1 MRSLSNHVAQCA
13 HAEQFMTVDTVRAL
27 ANGLRAIE
35 SFQSGDRSLTLSEV
49 AVRAGLTRAAARR
62 YLHTLCKLG
71 YAGHDGKHFHLTPRV
86 MRLGYAFMSTTPL
99 PNLAQPLLEWVGART
114 GEVVALEVLDGP
126 EVVVLAQSAPR
137 RRIRALTGIG
147 GRLPAFHSA
156 SGRVLLAAKSEDE
169 IEKLLRRAGRPKR
182 LTAKT
187 RAFPQEILQEIRRAR
202 RAGYALNDEETD
214 LGVRSIAVPVLTAK
228 GTVAAAISLST
239 REDGMSLKR
248 MVDEALPLLQAAGRS
263 LTAEY

>member
-1 MRSLSNHVAQCA
+1 MA
-13 HAEQFMTVDTVRAL
+13 TDTVRAL

-35 SFQSGDRSLTLSEV
+35 SFQSGDRFLTLSQV
-49 AVRAGLTRAAARR
+49 AARAGLTRAAARR

-71 YAGHDGKHFHLTPRV
+71 YAAHDGKHFHLTPRV
-86 MRLGYAFMSTTPL
+86 MKLGYAFMSTTPL

-114 GEVVALEVLDGP
+114 GEVIALEVLDGP

-137 RRIRALTGIG
+137 RTIRALTGIG

-156 SGRVLLAAKSEDE
+156 SGRVLLAARAEGE

-182 LTAKT
+182 LTART
-187 RAFPQEILQEIRRAR
+187 RTAQHDILQEIRRAR
-202 RAGYALNDEETD
+202 RDGYALNDEETD
-214 LGVRSIAVPVLTAK
+214 LGVRSIAVPVLTSK
-228 GTVAAAISLST
+228 GAVVAAISLSS
-239 REDGMSLKR
+239 REDGMPLKR
-248 MVDEALPLLQAAGRS
+248 MVDEGLPLLQSASRS